1 MDCAQAPSMHPD
13 HAAVLDGVRRVAD
26 QAAARAA
33 EIDDARGFPQD
44 LYDQLVATGIFYA
57 TAPRDYGGVDMPLG
71 LINEAI
77 MLSSRANG
85 SMGWLM
91 MVGTAHGAGIGSFP
105 KPLADELH
113 ATMPRAR
120 RRGLI
125 APKGIAIP
133 AEGGYVI
140 SGQWPFASGGPNP
153 QIVSA
158 NCIVLRD
165 GKPSFSPDGVPE
177 AIMAILPAEKAERLD
192 NWRVLGMRGTD
203 SCDVV
208 VRDLFV
214 PAERTINVFT
224 AKSFF
229 EGPIARIPLRVA
241 LSMGH
246 TSVAVGIA
254 EGALDDIVE
263 LAQTKRAS
271 MNPAQRLHDQPMFRH
286 HLGEH
291 TLRLAAC
298 RTMLDDVTAKAWAA
312 AEEGRQLTP
321 VEILIG
327 RTMSASVTAECV
339 KIVDWAYTAGGSASV
354 YDASPLQ
361 RRFRDIHVATQHAAT
376 FTEAYGT
383 LAAVVLGETVSP
395 MELF

>member
-1 MDCAQAPSMHPD
+1 VHPD
-13 HAAVLDGVRRVAD
+13 HAAILDGVRKVAD

-33 EIDDARGFPQD
+33 EIDAARRFPQD
-44 LYDQLVATGIFYA
+44 LYDQIVATGIFYA
-57 TAPRDYGGVDMPLG
+57 TAERDYGGVDMPLD

-77 MLSSRANG
+77 LISSRANG

-91 MVGTAHGAGIGSFP
+91 MVGVNHGAGIGAFP

-113 ATMPRAR
+113 ASMPRAR

-133 AEGGYVI
+133 TEGGFMI
-140 SGQWPFASGGPNP
+140 SGQWPFASGGPDT
-153 QIVSA
+153 QIISA

-165 GKPSFSPDGVPE
+165 GKPSFSAEGVPE
-177 AIMAILPAEKAERLD
+177 AIMAILPADKAELLD
-192 NWRVLGMRGTD
+192 NWQVLGMRGTD

-208 VRDLFV
+208 IRDAFV

-224 AKSFF
+224 ATSFF

-254 EGALDDIVE
+254 QGALDDIVA
-263 LAQTKRAS
+263 LAETKRAG
-271 MNPAQRLHDQPMFRH
+271 MNPTQRLFDQPLFRH
-286 HLGEH
+286 FLGEH
-291 TLRLAAC
+291 TLRLAAM
-298 RTMLDDVTAKAWAA
+298 RAMLDDMTAKAWAA
-312 AEEGRQLTP
+312 GVESRKMTP
-321 VEILIG
+321 VEILAG
-327 RTMSASVTAECV
+327 RTTAAFVTAECV
-339 KIVDWAYTAGGSASV
+339 KIVDWAYTAGGSTSV
-354 YDASPLQ
+354 YDTSSLQ
-361 RRFRDIHVATQHAAT
+361 RRFRDIHVATQHASCHLDGYA
-376 FTEAYGT
+376 T
-383 LAAVVLGETVSP
+383 LAAARLGEPVSR